1 MKKQAMQPDAKFI
14 NSRQL
19 QELLNV
25 SEAFIQKY
33 MAARRLP
40 GMVKIGKLWRFNLEE
55 VEKQLA
61 TGDLLLPKENH
72 KPL

>member
-1 MKKQAMQPDAKFI
+1 MQSDAKYI
-14 NSRQL
+14 TSRQL
-19 QELLNV
+19 RELLNV

-55 VEKQLA
+55 VKKHLA
-61 TGDLLLPKENH
+61 TGDLLLPKDKHE
-72 KPL
+72 